1 MFKIPEWEASVPA
14 SNLDFLKE
22 IKKNRPKP
30 NNKNHDIIKKEN
42 SEKNINEV
50 NKPNGIVHP
59 KKNKKVKKPP
69 IISNGIVKKKNLLQN
84 KSSPMKNIPKRKN
97 IVEKIDTEHKNLAN
111 KQSDAKSNNII
122 KNIETEPKKL
132 ENKRSEKCSDT
143 KVVGKKR
150 LHERNDKKSNICDK
164 KPDLNESLEM
174 DNFDTDKLDEA
185 IINAKKQKLKK
196 SKHEEEKAVEET
208 FIEEKPLS
216 KEERKKQL
224 LRNVL
229 QKQNLRSTVKVNG
242 SNLRDR
248 MLQRLKAAQFRYLN
262 EKLYT
267 SSGSDAKK
275 LFEEDPNAFQT
286 YHEGYQQQ
294 VKKWPVKPLDVI
306 LKRILKMPKSH
317 LIVDMGCGEG
327 ILSRRVPQK
336 VRSFDLVA
344 FNPNVEVCDIAHTP
358 LLTSSMNV
366 AVYCLAL
373 MGTELTQFIVEANR
387 VLKKGGHLLIAEVE
401 SRFDDVDKFINDVQ
415 RMGFSLKD
423 LDKSNNVFYFM
434 EFTKVNEPP
443 KKNKLPF
450 LSLKPCFYKKR

>member
-1 MFKIPEWEASVPA
+1 MFKIPEWEANVPA
-14 SNLDFLKE
+14 SNLDFLEE
-22 IKKNRPKP
+22 IKKNKS
-30 NNKNHDIIKKEN
+30 KQNHKKHVKKES
-42 SEKNINEV
+42 SENNNNEV
-50 NKPNGIVHP
+50 NKPNEIARP
-59 KKNKKVKKPP
+59 QKNKKVKKPP
-69 IISNGIVKKKNLLQN
+69 ITSNGIVKKNNSLIKQP
-84 KSSPMKNIPKRKN
+84 SPIKDRPQIKN
-97 IVEKIDTEHKNLAN
+97 IVKKINKKQTNLVKN
-111 KQSDAKSNNII
+111 
-122 KNIETEPKKL
+122 
-132 ENKRSEKCSDT
+132 RSENCLNT
-143 KVVGKKR
+143 KVVGSKR
-150 LHERNDKKSNICDK
+150 PHESN
-164 KPDLNESLEM
+164 LNEIKPSLNDSLEM
-174 DNFDTDKLDEA
+174 ENFDTDKLDEA
-185 IINAKKQKLKK
+185 ILNAKKRKLKK
-196 SKHEEEKAVEET
+196 NKHEEEKDVEET
-208 FIEEKPLS
+208 FIEEKPPS
-216 KEERKKQL
+216 KEERKKQM
-224 LRNVL
+224 LRNIL
-229 QKQNLRSTVKVNG
+229 QKQSHRNTLKVNSNNLRE
-242 SNLRDR
+242 R

-306 LKRILKMPKSH
+306 VKRILKMPKSH
-317 LIVDMGCGEG
+317 LIADMGCGEG
-327 ILSRRVPQK
+327 ALSRRVPQT

-344 FNPNVEVCDIAHTP
+344 FNANVEVCDIAHTP
-358 LLTSSMNV
+358 LLVSSVHV

-415 RMGFSLKD
+415 RIGFSLKN
-423 LDKSNNVFYFM
+423 LDKSNDVFYFM

>member
-1 MFKIPEWEASVPA
+1 MFKVPEWEASVPA

-30 NNKNHDIIKKEN
+30 INNNHDIIKKEN

-50 NKPNGIVHP
+50 KKPNGIAHP
-59 KKNKKVKKPP
+59 QKNKKVKKPP
-69 IISNGIVKKKNLLQN
+69 IISNGIVKKKNLLKN
-84 KSSPMKNIPKRKN
+84 NSSPIKDIPKSKN
-97 IVEKIDTEHKNLAN
+97 VCKKMNTEPKKLAN
-111 KQSDAKSNNII
+111 KQSEPKSTNII

-132 ENKRSEKCSDT
+132 VNKQSEKCSET

-150 LHERNDKKSNICDK
+150 PHQSNFNDK

-174 DNFDTDKLDEA
+174 ETFDTDKLDEA

-196 SKHEEEKAVEET
+196 SKLEEEKAVEET
-208 FIEEKPLS
+208 FVEEKPLS

-242 SNLRDR
+242 NNLRER

-306 LKRILKMPKSH
+306 VKRILKMPKSH